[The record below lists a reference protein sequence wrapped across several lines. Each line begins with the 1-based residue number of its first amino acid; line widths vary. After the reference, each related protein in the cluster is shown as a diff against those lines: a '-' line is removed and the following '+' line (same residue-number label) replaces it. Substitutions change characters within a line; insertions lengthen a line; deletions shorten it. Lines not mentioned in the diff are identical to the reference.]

1 MSATRKPS
9 LRGVA
14 LARAIGG
21 LIRIYWAS
29 PDAKWGA
36 LLLAT
41 AMAFELFAVRAV
53 VLVSGAQ
60 RQMVEGLESRD
71 ASAFVA
77 AIGSFVGFLLLSVFV
92 SAYRVYVRQ
101 LLEIR
106 WRRGLTAD
114 YLNRWIGSRA
124 YGQSQLHGAALDN
137 PDQRIAEDIRD
148 FVASALGLSL
158 SFLSAVSTLVAFGG
172 LLWSLSAGWQIPF
185 RGQTLEIPG
194 LLLWV
199 AIGFALFS
207 MSVTHLMGR
216 RLVPINFD
224 KFRFEADFR
233 YGLVRYRDHVE
244 QVALSRGEA
253 VERLGAVDRF
263 HRVVDVFYQLIR
275 AERNLNLLTGSVGQV
290 NSIVPILVAAPAYFA
305 SLLTLGMIV
314 QTRIAYDQVSGALGW
329 FVNAYREIARWRANV
344 ERLASFAEV
353 MDASAREVEAAGLRI
368 APSEGGALRLDD
380 VRLDTPQGQVLL
392 QHASARLGA
401 GERIAILGE
410 AGMGKTTLFRALA
423 GIWPFGAGRIERP
436 PRERML
442 FVPQRPYLPLG
453 TLRAVVSYPA
463 PEGRFAD
470 DRVREV
476 LRSIGLAHLAARLDE
491 PGPWDQSTSVHEQ
504 QLVALARVL
513 LHEPDWVVLD
523 ESTSGLDEVSERR
536 IFELLLRALPRA
548 SLVAL
553 GPRRGVVD
561 LLPRRFTLVAG
572 AEGGAELRAA

>member
-29 PDAKWGA
+29 PDAKWSA